1 MHAQANITGG
11 SAEFVL
17 HPRSHTAGAVQ
28 ALTGADKSSS
38 AKLLPGSYQLTA
50 AYSGDA
56 LYGPGTG
63 SASLHVGA
71 TCPLVSLT
79 A

>member
-1 MHAQANITGG
+1 MQAPISGGAAIFNLRSLGKTAAATQAFTGAG
-11 SAEFVL
+11 T
-17 HPRSHTAGAVQ
+17 TAG
-28 ALTGADKSSS
+28 

-56 LYGPGTG
+56 LYGMASG
-63 SASLHVGA
+63 STSLDVGV